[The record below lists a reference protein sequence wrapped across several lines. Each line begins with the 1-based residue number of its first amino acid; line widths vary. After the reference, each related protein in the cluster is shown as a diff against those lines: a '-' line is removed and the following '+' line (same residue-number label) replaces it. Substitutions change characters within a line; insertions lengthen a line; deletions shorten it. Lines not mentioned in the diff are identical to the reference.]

1 MRKLLVCLFFLTATT
16 VMAQDLHLND
26 LEYFER
32 QGVNVLVFSNSFNGG
47 FNDEKNSG
55 IEIIHHGVRTV
66 QGGAVRLNNT
76 PEQWDLVPK
85 MTSRKV
91 DKKNQSIEVGLRYD
105 DYHFDGRMIAQ
116 NGWYVLRSVL
126 PANKTGKV
134 LSWTVEPHAIPSW
147 IREPNIGF
155 SQVGYIPEQPK
166 VSVIELD
173 KNDPVKSTATLWRI
187 KEDGTT
193 EKAYEGAVTTW
204 GTYYKY
210 NYVKFDFSSI
220 KQPGVYYIQ
229 YGDTKTNALKAG
241 R

>member
-1 MRKLLVCLFFLTATT
+1 M
-16 VMAQDLHLND
+16 D
-26 LEYFER
+26 
-32 QGVNVLVFSNSFNGG
+32 G
-47 FNDEKNSG
+47 
-55 IEIIHHGVRTV
+55 
-66 QGGAVRLNNT
+66 RLNRFPRYAASQTVTRPNA
-76 PEQWDLVPK
+76 EKPK
-85 MTSRKV
+85 QFKGFKT
-91 DKKNQSIEVGLRYD
+91 YD
-105 DYHFDGRMIAQ
+105 DRGTDRFVDPLPMEKGHQLVVATDSPERMIRINSEDAELQLFEGRMIAQ

-134 LSWTVEPHAIPSW
+134 LSWTVEPHAIPGW

-204 GTYYKY
+204 G
-210 NYVKFDFSSI
+210 N
-220 KQPGVYYIQ
+220 
-229 YGDTKTNALKAG
+229 LL
-241 R
+241 